1 MSSDADCIFCKIVN
15 GEIPCYKLYE
25 DEHTLAFMDIN
36 PANDGHALV
45 IPKEHSRDLY
55 AVSEAAISA
64 VAVTARRVAIAVE
77 TTVKPE
83 GMNLVQCNGEAAGQ
97 SVMHF
102 HMHVL
107 PRTVYDDLK
116 MNWGLSPGDKE
127 AIEGLAER
135 IRANMPH

>member
-1 MSSDADCIFCKIVN
+1 MQDCVFCKIVN